1 MKKKPSFFERLT
13 GSVSVDEMEIESDD
27 ISENKQP
34 EVTEESWLE
43 SSEGELSVDVHQTE
57 DSVIVKT
64 MVAGVDPDDL
74 EVTVTRDMI
83 TIRGSRENEH
93 EIREDDFFHQELYWG
108 SFSRTIML
116 PCEVESEE
124 AVAKEQH
131 GLLTITLPKIDKHK
145 QTKVKVKSS

>member
-74 EVTVTRDMI
+74 EVTVTLSLI
-83 TIRGSRENEH
+83 HI
-93 EIREDDFFHQELYWG
+93 
-108 SFSRTIML
+108 
-116 PCEVESEE
+116 SEP
-124 AVAKEQH
+124 
-131 GLLTITLPKIDKHK
+131 TRPY
-145 QTKVKVKSS
+145 